1 MMGLTDFN
9 LTPKA
14 KKGLKDSQKFAEA
27 NGHSLVTTAHL
38 LYGCLINISDS
49 CAVRLK
55 SYGISFD
62 GQSFIKLFKKYAAK
76 NKDYFQASK
85 GQGGWHE
92 DVNEIIFFA
101 KDFSDNFDSYFIGIE
116 HILYTILDMEGPFVE
131 YMKANGIDT
140 IHAKDIIET
149 YVLETSIPPT
159 DQIKNILLD
168 PEKIEDVRLKIKSKK
183 IEGEGPL
190 PNLSKYCVNL
200 NERFVS
206 QKTSKV
212 SGRDKEIHELIEIL
226 SKKNKSNAIL
236 VGDAGVGKTAIVEG
250 LVQKI
255 ISQESPPHMSLM
267 QICAVDISAMIAGT
281 KYRGE
286 FEERFKSLIAEV
298 EKESNII
305 LFFDEIHTIIGAG
318 NSEGAV
324 DASNMLKPA
333 LARGDIKCIGAT
345 TSQEYK
351 KFFEKDTAMK
361 RRFDKIMVEEPSKAD
376 TKKIVMNALSYYEDF
391 HHVKYSESDIDT
403 IIDLCEK
410 FLSNKKFPDKAFDI
424 IDQLGARTK
433 IKYNEVPS
441 SVEQVRTSFCEFLM
455 GTSEEDKID
464 EEKFTSLLKDY
475 LEVMARY
482 GAKKG
487 RKQKIRQKDILSV
500 FKEKTGLSVKTIAKN
515 TSSFNQF
522 YNQMNGEIFGQ
533 EENIKIIHNAL
544 SCVKAGLNDPCK
556 PLSNFLFVGSTSVGK
571 TFTAKKI
578 AKYFFGNERAFL
590 QLNMSE
596 YQDKTGISKLMGAN
610 AGYVGYEEGG
620 LLTEY
625 VRNNPNCVVLFDEVE
640 KCEPK
645 VLDILLHILD
655 EGYATDNLNR
665 KIDFSKTV
673 IVMTSNVGHKEKT
686 KRSMGFIQDAESDTD
701 VYKKSLKKY
710 FRPELLAR
718 VDEVVVFNELGEKEL
733 LKIIKTE
740 LIAIKERL
748 QDRNIEISFT
758 KSVENYILNKIKLE
772 KNHARQIKSAVKVL
786 IQVPISNYIVKNRG
800 IDKIS
805 INVVDKSLQ
814 FA

>member
-27 NGHSLVTTAHL
+27 NGHTLVTTAHL
-38 LYGCLINISDS
+38 VYGCMMNISDS

-55 SYGISFD
+55 SYDLHIVGKK
-62 GQSFIKLFKKYAAK
+62 FIKLFKRYATQ
-76 NKDYFQASK
+76 NKEYFQASK

-116 HILYTILDMEGPFVE
+116 HILYTILDMEGHFVE
-131 YMKANGIDT
+131 YMKSNGIDT
-140 IHAKDIIET
+140 IHAKDIIEA
-149 YVLETSIPPT
+149 YILESSIPLADPI
-159 DQIKNILLD
+159 DSGRLD
-168 PEKIEDVRLKIKSKK
+168 IESKLKSRSEKEFLEDSLS
-183 IEGEGPL
+183 
-190 PNLSKYCVNL
+190 NLTKYCVNL
-200 NERFVS
+200 NEKFVTE
-206 QKTSKV
+206 KTSLI
-212 SGRDKEIHELIEIL
+212 SGRDGEIHELVEIL

-236 VGDAGVGKTAIVEG
+236 VGEAGVGKTAIVEG

-255 ISQESPPHMSLM
+255 INQESPPHMSLM
-267 QICAVDISAMIAGT
+267 QIYSVDISAMVAGT

-286 FEERFKSLIAEV
+286 FEERFKSLIAEA
-298 EKESNII
+298 EKEAGII

-361 RRFDKIMVEEPSKAD
+361 RRFDKIFVEEPSKAD
-376 TKKIVMNALSYYEDF
+376 TKDIVMKTLPYYEDF
-391 HHVKYSESDIDT
+391 HHVKYKESDVDT
-403 IIDLCEK
+403 IIDLCDK

-433 IKYNEVPS
+433 IKYNEIPS
-441 SVEQVRTSFCEFLM
+441 TVEEVRTSFCQFLM
-455 GTSEEDKID
+455 GTTEDEKLD
-464 EEKFTSLLKDY
+464 EEEFTLMLKNY
-475 LEVMARY
+475 LQVMARY
-482 GAKKG
+482 TEKKG
-487 RKQKIRQKDILSV
+487 RKQNLRQKDILAV
-500 FKEKTGLSVKTIAKN
+500 FEEKTGLSPKTIAKN
-515 TSSFNQF
+515 TSFTSF
-522 YNQMNGEIFGQ
+522 YNQMNSEVFGQ
-533 EENIKIIHNAL
+533 EKNVKVIHNAL
-544 SCVKAGLNDPCK
+544 ACAKAGLNDPTK

-578 AKYFFGNERAFL
+578 AKYFFGNEKSFL

-596 YQDKTGISKLMGAN
+596 YQDKTGISKLVGAN

-645 VLDILLHILD
+645 VLDILLQILD
-655 EGYATDNLNR
+655 EGYITDNLNR
-665 KIDFSKTV
+665 RIDLSNTIV
-673 IVMTSNVGHKEKT
+673 VMTSNVGYKEKT
-686 KRSMGFIQDAESDTD
+686 VKSMGFAPQTENEDEI
-701 VYKKSLKKY
+701 YKSSLKKY

-718 VDEVVVFNELGEKEL
+718 VDEVLVFNELGESEL
-733 LKIIKTE
+733 LKIIRTE
-740 LIAIKERL
+740 LSTIEDRLSERG
-748 QDRNIEISFT
+748 IEISMN
-758 KSVENYILNKIKLE
+758 KSVEKHILNEIKMQ
-772 KNHARQIKSAVKVL
+772 KNHARQIKSAVKTI
-786 IQVPISNYIVKNRG
+786 IQVPISNYIVKNRNLE
-800 IDKIS
+800 KIT
-805 INVVDKSLQ
+805 IKVVDKSLE
-814 FA
+814 FDKIST

>member
-27 NGHSLVTTAHL
+27 NGHTLVTTAHL
-38 LYGCLINISDS
+38 VYGCMMNISDS

-55 SYGISFD
+55 SYDLHIVGKK
-62 GQSFIKLFKKYAAK
+62 FIKLFKKYATQ
-76 NKDYFQASK
+76 NKEYFQASK

-116 HILYTILDMEGPFVE
+116 HILYTILDMEGHFVE
-131 YMKANGIDT
+131 YMKSNGIDT
-140 IHAKDIIET
+140 IHAKDIIEA
-149 YVLETSIPPT
+149 YILESSIPLADPI
-159 DQIKNILLD
+159 DSGRLDIESKLKSHSEKEFLEDSLSLLT
-168 PEKIEDVRLKIKSKK
+168 
-183 IEGEGPL
+183 
-190 PNLSKYCVNL
+190 KYCVNL
-200 NERFVS
+200 NEKFVT
-206 QKTSKV
+206 QKTSLI
-212 SGRDKEIHELIEIL
+212 SGRDSEIHELVEIL

-236 VGDAGVGKTAIVEG
+236 VGEAGVGKTAIVEG

-255 ISQESPPHMSLM
+255 INQESPPHMSLM
-267 QICAVDISAMIAGT
+267 QIYSVDISAMVAGT

-286 FEERFKSLIAEV
+286 FEERFKSLIAEA
-298 EKESNII
+298 EKEAGII

-361 RRFDKIMVEEPSKAD
+361 RRFDKIFVEEPSKAD
-376 TKKIVMNALSYYEDF
+376 TKNIVMKTLPYYEDF
-391 HHVKYSESDIDT
+391 HHVKYKESDIDT
-403 IIDLCEK
+403 IIDLCDK
-410 FLSNKKFPDKAFDI
+410 FLSNKQFPDKAFDI

-433 IKYNEVPS
+433 IKYNEIPS
-441 SVEQVRTSFCEFLM
+441 TVEEVRTSFCQFLM
-455 GTSEEDKID
+455 GTTEDEKLD
-464 EEKFTSLLKDY
+464 EEEFTLMLKNY
-475 LEVMARY
+475 LQVMARY
-482 GAKKG
+482 TEKKG
-487 RKQKIRQKDILSV
+487 RKQNLRQKDILAV
-500 FKEKTGLSVKTIAKN
+500 FEEKTGLSSKTIAKN
-515 TSSFNQF
+515 TSFTTF
-522 YNQMNGEIFGQ
+522 YNQMNSEVFGQ
-533 EENIKIIHNAL
+533 EKNIKVIHNAL
-544 SCVKAGLNDPCK
+544 ACVKAGLNDPTK

-578 AKYFFGNERAFL
+578 AKYFFGNEKSFL

-596 YQDKTGISKLMGAN
+596 YQDKTGISKLVGAN

-645 VLDILLHILD
+645 VLDILLQILD
-655 EGYATDNLNR
+655 EGYITDNLNR
-665 KIDFSKTV
+665 RIDLSKTIV
-673 IVMTSNVGHKEKT
+673 VMTSNVGYKEKT
-686 KRSMGFIQDAESDTD
+686 VKSMGFAPQTEDEDEI
-701 VYKKSLKKY
+701 YKSSLKKY

-718 VDEVVVFNELGEKEL
+718 VDEVLVFNELGESEL
-733 LKIIKTE
+733 LKIIRTE
-740 LIAIKERL
+740 LSTIEDRLSERG
-748 QDRNIEISFT
+748 IEISMN
-758 KSVENYILNKIKLE
+758 KSVEKHILNEIKMQ
-772 KNHARQIKSAVKVL
+772 KNHARQIKSAVKTI
-786 IQVPISNYIVKNRG
+786 IQVPISNYIVKNRNLE
-800 IDKIS
+800 KIT
-805 INVVDKSLQ
+805 IKVVDKSLE
-814 FA
+814 FDKIST

>member
-27 NGHSLVTTAHL
+27 NGHSLVTSAHL

-49 CAVRLK
+49 CVLKFK
-55 SYGISFD
+55 SYGVSFE
-62 GQSFIKLFKKYAAK
+62 GKKFIKLFKNYATE
-76 NKDYFQASK
+76 NKEHFQASK
-85 GQGGWHE
+85 GQGGWH
-92 DVNEIIFFA
+92 DDINGIILCA
-101 KDFSDNFDSYFIGIE
+101 KEFSDNFDSYFIGVE
-116 HILYTILDMEGPFVE
+116 HILYTILDMDDSFVE
-131 YMKANGIDT
+131 YLMKNGVDI
-140 IHAKDIIET
+140 IHAKDILET
-149 YVLETSIPPT
+149 HILETSIPPT
-159 DQIKNILLD
+159 DQIKNILY
-168 PEKIEDVRLKIKSKK
+168 
-183 IEGEGPL
+183 IEGKKPIKKPESNEAL
-190 PNLSKYCVNL
+190 PHLSKYCVNL
-200 NERFVS
+200 NERFIS
-206 QKTSKV
+206 QKTSNI
-212 SGRDKEIHELIEIL
+212 SGRDKEINELVEIL

-236 VGDAGVGKTAIVEG
+236 VGEAGVGKTAVVEG
-250 LVQKI
+250 LAQKLV
-255 ISQESPPHMSLM
+255 SQDCPPYMSLM

-286 FEERFKSLIAEV
+286 FEERFKALIAEA
-298 EKESNII
+298 EREENII
-305 LFFDEIHTIIGAG
+305 LFFDEIHTVIGAG

-345 TSQEYK
+345 TSEEYK

-361 RRFDKIMVEEPSKAD
+361 RRFDKIIIEEPSKAD
-376 TKKIVMNALSYYEDF
+376 TKKIVMNALPYYEDF
-391 HHVKYSESDIDT
+391 HHVKYSEADIDT
-403 IIDLCEK
+403 ILDFSDK

-441 SVEQVRTSFCEFLM
+441 SVEHVRTSFCEFLM
-455 GTSEEDKID
+455 NTKEDEELD
-464 EEKFTSLLKDY
+464 EEKFTRMLKDY

-482 GAKKG
+482 GARRG

-500 FKEKTGLSVKTIAKN
+500 FKEKTGLSPKTIAKN
-515 TSSFNQF
+515 TSSFTKF
-522 YNQMNGEIFGQ
+522 YKQMNSEIFGQ
-533 EENIKIIHNAL
+533 EKNIKIIYNSLA
-544 SCVKAGLNDPCK
+544 CVKAGLNDPLK
-556 PLSNFLFVGSTSVGK
+556 PLSNFLFVGATSVGK

-578 AKYFFGNERAFL
+578 AKYFFGNERSFI

-620 LLTEY
+620 LLTEF

-665 KIDFSKTV
+665 KIDFTKTI
-673 IVMTSNVGHKEKT
+673 IVMTSNVGHKEKS
-686 KRSMGFIQDAESDTD
+686 KRSMGFLSDEEGQEES
-701 VYKKSLKKY
+701 YNKSLKKY

-718 VDEVVVFNELGEKEL
+718 VDEIMVFNELGETEL
-733 LKIIKTE
+733 IKIIKTE
-740 LIAIKERL
+740 LSEIQRRL
-748 QDRNIEISFT
+748 LDRKIQVSFS
-758 KSVENYILNKIKLE
+758 KSVENHILNTIKSE
-772 KNHARQIKSAVKVL
+772 KNHARQIKSVVKSMV
-786 IQVPISNYIVKNRG
+786 QVPISNYIVKNRN
-800 IDKIS
+800 IEKIS
-805 INVVDKSLQ
+805 LKIVDKELQ
-814 FA
+814 LI